1 MDGGHWCREQLS
13 SISAPAIIR
22 PCASSPMCA
31 FLRGDCAPI
40 CAARRERSRCSA
52 RPLETL
58 LLLNGVENDG
68 AGHMAGADRKAALE
82 PVSLLEGIRV
92 ALEDC
97 SERAVLR
104 PAYDLKIRKLEQG
117 SA

>member
-1 MDGGHWCREQLS
+1 MDGGHWWRERS
-13 SISAPAIIR
+13 NSTSAPAIIR

-31 FLRGDCAPI
+31 FLHGDCVRI
-40 CAARRERSRCSA
+40 CAARRVRSRCSA

-68 AGHMAGADRKAALE
+68 AGHMAGADRKAAHE

-92 ALEDC
+92 PLENGD
-97 SERAVLR
+97 
-104 PAYDLKIRKLEQG
+104 
-117 SA
+117 

>member
-1 MDGGHWCREQLS
+1 MDGGHWCREQSS

-40 CAARRERSRCSA
+40 YAARRVRSRCSA
-52 RPLETL
+52 RPLET

-68 AGHMAGADRKAALE
+68 AGHMASADRKAALE

-97 SERAVLR
+97 NERAVLR
-104 PAYDLKIRKLEQG
+104 PAHDLEIRKLEQ
-117 SA
+117 